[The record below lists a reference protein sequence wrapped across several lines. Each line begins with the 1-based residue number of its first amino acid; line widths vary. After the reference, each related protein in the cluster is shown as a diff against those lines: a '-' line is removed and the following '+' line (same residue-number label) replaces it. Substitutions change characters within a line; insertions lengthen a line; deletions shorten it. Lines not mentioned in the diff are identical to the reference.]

1 LLKLKDKLRRFD
13 SSASQKLNNKIGQQ
27 LSDFLKSQKKKN
39 MISKYR
45 KQFNEEFSQEKY
57 NQLKEILKEKSGL
70 APSFRISESPI
81 FLTKKFEDKLID
93 ATESI
98 IDQIKNLPHE
108 TLQKAIP
115 DNCRVPN
122 DTDKPHFFTIDFG
135 VCKNEN
141 GEIEP
146 QLIEL
151 QAFPSLYAFQ
161 KVFEDTFC
169 EVYPFL
175 SEIRNKMPHEE
186 FKNYLKELIVGNEN
200 PENVILLEIYP
211 EKQKTAIDFIFTE
224 KLLGIKT
231 VCLTKIKKQGRKLF
245 YENDGKLIEIKRI
258 YNRVIFDELDRIPD
272 LKIEFDFREDV
283 DVTWVTHP
291 NWFFKISKFLLPMLK
306 HQFVPKSYFLHEF
319 PENEKLENFVLKPLF
334 SFAGSGVNLNPTKE
348 ITDAIEDK
356 ENYILQRKVT
366 YEPIFEDINGEFSKG
381 EIRLLYIWRE
391 NDDRPILLE
400 NLGRMTKAA
409 MVNVDFNKKDAIWI
423 GSSNAFFAEE

>member
-1 LLKLKDKLRRFD
+1 
-13 SSASQKLNNKIGQQ
+13 
-27 LSDFLKSQKKKN
+27 
-39 MISKYR
+39 MIPKYR
-45 KQFNEEFSQEKY
+45 KQFNQEFSQEKY
-57 NQLKEILKEKSGL
+57 NQFKEILEQKSGL
-70 APSFRISESPI
+70 ETGFRISESPL
-81 FLTKKFEDKLID
+81 FLTKKFESKLID
-93 ATESI
+93 ASESI
-98 IDQIKNLPHE
+98 ISQIKNLPEE

-122 DTDKPHFFTIDFG
+122 DTKQPHFFTIDFG
-135 VCKNEN
+135 ICKSEN

-161 KVFEDTFC
+161 KVFEQTFC
-169 EVYPFL
+169 DVYPFL
-175 SEIRNKMPHEE
+175 SELQNKMPHDD
-186 FKNYLKELIVGNEN
+186 FKNYMKDLLLGDEN

-211 EKQKTAIDFIFTE
+211 EKQKTAIDFVLTE

-231 VCLTKIKKQGRKLF
+231 VCLTKVKKEGRKLF
-245 YENDGKLIEIKRI
+245 YENDGKLTEIRRI

-272 LKIEFDFREDV
+272 LKTEFDFREDV

-291 NWFFKISKFLLPMLK
+291 NWFFKISKFLLPLLQ

-319 PENEKLENFVLKPLF
+319 PESESLENFVLKPLF

-356 ENYILQRKVT
+356 ENYILQRKVN
-366 YEPIFEDINGEFSKG
+366 YEPIFEDINGEFSKA

-391 NDDRPILLE
+391 NDERPILLE

>member
-1 LLKLKDKLRRFD
+1 
-13 SSASQKLNNKIGQQ
+13 
-27 LSDFLKSQKKKN
+27 
-39 MISKYR
+39 MIPKYR
-45 KQFNEEFSQEKY
+45 KQFNEAFSDEKY
-57 NQLKEILKEKSGL
+57 KELKEILKQKGGIEPG
-70 APSFRISESPI
+70 FRISESPI
-81 FLTKKFEDKLID
+81 FLTKEFENKLID
-93 ATESI
+93 ASESI
-98 IDQIKNLPHE
+98 ISQIKTLPAE

-122 DTDKPHFFTIDFG
+122 DTDQPHFFTIDFG
-135 VCKNEN
+135 VCKNKN
-141 GEIEP
+141 GDIEP

-161 KVFEDTFC
+161 KTYEDTFC

-175 SEIRNKMPHEE
+175 SNIRNTMPHED
-186 FKNYLKELIVGNEN
+186 FKQYLKDLIVGDEN
-200 PENVILLEIYP
+200 PENVILLEIFP
-211 EKQKTAIDFIFTE
+211 EKQKTAIDFALTE
-224 KLLGIKT
+224 QLLGIKT
-231 VCLTKIKKQGRKLF
+231 VCLTKVKKKGKKLY
-245 YENDGKLIEIKRI
+245 YENNGQLVEIKRI

-272 LKIEFDFREDV
+272 LETAFDFREEV
-283 DVTWVTHP
+283 DVKWITHP
-291 NWFFKISKFLLPMLK
+291 NWFFKISKFLLPLLK

-319 PENEKLENFVLKPLF
+319 PEDENLENFVLKPLF

-366 YEPIFEDINGEFSKG
+366 YEPVFEDINGEFSKA

-391 NDDRPILLE
+391 NDERPMLLE

-423 GSSNAFFAEE
+423 GSSNAFFG

>member
-1 LLKLKDKLRRFD
+1 
-13 SSASQKLNNKIGQQ
+13 
-27 LSDFLKSQKKKN
+27 
-39 MISKYR
+39 MIPKYR
-45 KQFNEEFSQEKY
+45 KQFNQEFSQEKY
-57 NQLKEILKEKSGL
+57 NQFKEILEQKSGL
-70 APSFRISESPI
+70 ETGFRISESPL
-81 FLTKKFEDKLID
+81 FLTKEFESKLID
-93 ATESI
+93 ASESI
-98 IDQIKNLPHE
+98 ISQIKNLPEE

-122 DTDKPHFFTIDFG
+122 DTMQPHFFTIDFG
-135 VCKNEN
+135 ICKSEN

-161 KVFEDTFC
+161 KVFEQTFC
-169 EVYPFL
+169 DVYPFL
-175 SEIRNKMPHEE
+175 SELQNKMPHDD
-186 FKNYLKELIVGNEN
+186 FKNYMKDLLLGDEN

-211 EKQKTAIDFIFTE
+211 EKQKTAIDFVLTE

-231 VCLTKIKKQGRKLF
+231 VCLTKVKKEGRKLF
-245 YENDGKLIEIKRI
+245 YENNGKLTEIRRI

-272 LKIEFDFREDV
+272 LKTEFDFREDV

-291 NWFFKISKFLLPMLK
+291 NWFFKISKFLLPLLQ

-319 PENEKLENFVLKPLF
+319 PESENLENFVLKPLF

-366 YEPIFEDINGEFSKG
+366 YEPIFEDINGEFSKA

-391 NDDRPILLE
+391 NDERPILLE

>member
-1 LLKLKDKLRRFD
+1 
-13 SSASQKLNNKIGQQ
+13 
-27 LSDFLKSQKKKN
+27 
-39 MISKYR
+39 MIPKYR

-57 NQLKEILKEKSGL
+57 DQLKDLLKQKSGL
-70 APSFRISESPI
+70 EPSFRISESPF
-81 FLTKKFEDKLID
+81 FLTKEFESKLLD
-93 ATESI
+93 VTESI
-98 IDQIKNLPHE
+98 IDQIKNIPSE

-122 DTDKPHFFTIDFG
+122 DTEKPHFFTIDFG
-135 VCKNEN
+135 ICKSKN

-161 KVFEDTFC
+161 KVFEDSFC

-186 FKNYLKELIVGNEN
+186 FKNYLKEVIIGNEN

-211 EKQKTAIDFIFTE
+211 EKQKTAIDFALTE

-231 VCLTKIKKQGRKLF
+231 VCLTKVKKEGKKLF
-245 YENDGKLIEIKRI
+245 YENEGKPIEIKRI

-272 LKIEFDFREDV
+272 LKVEFDFREDIE
-283 DVTWVTHP
+283 VTWVTHP
-291 NWFFKISKFLLPMLK
+291 NWFFKISKFLLPYLK

-319 PENEKLENFVLKPLF
+319 PDNENLEDFVLKPLF

-366 YEPIFEDINGEFSKG
+366 YEPVFKDINDEFSKA

-391 NDDRPILLE
+391 NDERPILLE

-423 GSSNAFFAEE
+423 GSSNAFFVGE

>member
-1 LLKLKDKLRRFD
+1 
-13 SSASQKLNNKIGQQ
+13 
-27 LSDFLKSQKKKN
+27 
-39 MISKYR
+39 MVSKYR
-45 KQFNEEFSQEKY
+45 KQFNQEFSQEKY
-57 NQLKEILKEKSGL
+57 EQFKEILKQKSGVET
-70 APSFRISESPI
+70 SFRISESPM
-81 FLTKKFEDKLID
+81 FLSNKFKDKLID
-93 ATESI
+93 ASESI
-98 IDQIKNLPHE
+98 IDQIKALSPE

-115 DNCRVPN
+115 ENCKVPN
-122 DTDKPHFFTIDFG
+122 DTNQPHFFTIDFG
-135 VCKNEN
+135 ICKSEN

-161 KVFEDTFC
+161 KIFEDTFC

-175 SEIRNKMPHEE
+175 NDIKNKMPHEE
-186 FKNYLKELIVGNEN
+186 FRNYVKDLIVGNEN
-200 PENVILLEIYP
+200 PENVILLEIFP
-211 EKQKTAIDFIFTE
+211 EKQKTLIDFILTE

-231 VCLTKIKKQGRKLF
+231 VCLTKVKKEGRKLF
-245 YENDGKLIEIKRI
+245 YENDGKLTEIKRI

-272 LKIEFDFREDV
+272 LKTEFDFREDV

-319 PENEKLENFVLKPLF
+319 PESESLENFVLKPLF
-334 SFAGSGVNLNPTKE
+334 SFAGSGVNLDPTKE

-366 YEPIFEDINGEFSKG
+366 YAPLFEDINGEFSKA

-391 NDDRPILLE
+391 NDERPILLE

-423 GSSNAFFAEE
+423 GSSNAFFVEE